1 MRCELRAGDGNCR
14 MGVAGFRRE
23 EEIILEKENQPKE
36 QIPWAGSEFDMI
48 QKQSMA
54 LNTLEAD
61 QKAEV
66 GVRS

>member
-1 MRCELRAGDGNCR
+1 
-14 MGVAGFRRE
+14 MGVAEFRRE

-48 QKQSMA
+48 QKQSMS

-61 QKAEV
+61 QKVEV
-66 GVRS
+66 CVRS